1 MNSIYISASTMDEGL
16 AIGFANALCREG
28 FTASVSIYEDRS
40 FEESVAFA
48 LDANFSRMS
57 VFVHI
62 TSADAQ
68 MEQKFVLKALRA
80 KEVNVP
86 VIVLCLP
93 GRAVP
98 DKLKACPVFRFKPV
112 ADMDLNVFL
121 FCRWVMLMVEDNE
134 PDGQPSKRKAPSQL
148 QSYIPAPQLQSYIP
162 APQQEEPEETPVVPM
177 WSGIPS
183 AVAPAGGLFGFLGGL
198 VTEKAASRRNKRL
211 TISSVQFSAVVPTR
225 FIMGE
230 YAIINVVAFE
240 QAYRKIVDTL
250 LAADDTNREVVS
262 GVHSVREGMKI
273 RIELS
278 SPDLAL
284 TDAVEEQQWDGK
296 YLVFSF
302 DVNIPG
308 DYKKK
313 QALFTATVFL
323 DGVIATRLKFVVECT
338 TIKDQKLNLL
348 RQDVLTA
355 FMSYAS
361 QDRQRVAGLIQGMK
375 KVRPEMDIFFDVE
388 SLRSGDDWQQKIR
401 HEIVSRDVLFL
412 CWSENAKRS
421 PWVENEWRYAL
432 EQKGLE
438 AIEPI
443 PLVPPAQ
450 CPPPQELNAKH
461 FNDKALFYI
470 TQTP

>member
-1 MNSIYISASTMDEGL
+1 MNRIYISASAMDEEL
-16 AIGFANALCREG
+16 ASLITDSFRMDD
-28 FTASVSIYEDRS
+28 FTVTESIYCNRS

-48 LDANFSRMS
+48 QDADFGRMS

-62 TSADAQ
+62 ASADAQ
-68 MEQKFVLKALRA
+68 IERKFVLKALLA
-80 KEVNVP
+80 KEANVP
-86 VIVLCLP
+86 VVVLCLP

-98 DKLKACPVFRFKPV
+98 AQLSGCPVYRFKPD
-112 ADMDLNVFL
+112 ADMDVNVFQ
-121 FCRWVMLMVEDNE
+121 FCIWVMLVVNDNE
-134 PDGQPSKRKAPSQL
+134 PDAQPSVRNTPSQP
-148 QSYIPAPQLQSYIP
+148 QACRPAPQLQPYKP
-162 APQQEEPEETPVVPM
+162 APQPEEPEETPVVPM
-177 WSGIPS
+177 WSSVPT
-183 AVAPAGGLFGFLGGL
+183 AVAPAGGLFSFIGSFVAGKL
-198 VTEKAASRRNKRL
+198 ASRQNHRL
-211 TISSVQFSAVVPTR
+211 PISSVQFSAVVPTR

-250 LAADDTNREVVS
+250 LASDETNREVVS

-278 SPDLAL
+278 SPDLSL

-296 YLVFSF
+296 YLVFSY
-302 DVNIPG
+302 DVKIPA
-308 DYKKK
+308 DYKQK

-443 PLVPPAQ
+443 PLVPPAK
-450 CPPPQELNAKH
+450 CPPPQELNSKH

-470 TQTP
+470 AQTP